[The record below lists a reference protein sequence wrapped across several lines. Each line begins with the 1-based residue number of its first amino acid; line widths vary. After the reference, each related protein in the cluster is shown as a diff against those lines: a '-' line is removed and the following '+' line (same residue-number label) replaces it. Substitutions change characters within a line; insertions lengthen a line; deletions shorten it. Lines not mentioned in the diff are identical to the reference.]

1 MIRAFVRKL
10 SRVNFSC
17 LPPPGKFLTYF
28 ADEIFFGS
36 RREKKKIVA
45 KSEYNVSH
53 RETTSR
59 EREREREFEQ
69 QLRRV
74 VM

>member
-28 ADEIFFGS
+28 ADEIFLLAGE
-36 RREKKKIVA
+36 RKRKLLLR
-45 KSEYNVSH
+45 SEYNVSH

-59 EREREREFEQ
+59 EREREREN
-69 QLRRV
+69 LNSNCGAW
-74 VM
+74 

>member
-28 ADEIFFGS
+28 ADEIFFVS

-45 KSEYNVSH
+45 KKRVQCITLRDNF
-53 RETTSR
+53 

>member
-28 ADEIFFGS
+28 ADEIFLLS

-45 KSEYNVSH
+45 KKRVQCI
-53 RETTSR
+53 TSRDNFER
-59 EREREREFEQ
+59 ERERERE
-69 QLRRV
+69 RI
-74 VM
+74 